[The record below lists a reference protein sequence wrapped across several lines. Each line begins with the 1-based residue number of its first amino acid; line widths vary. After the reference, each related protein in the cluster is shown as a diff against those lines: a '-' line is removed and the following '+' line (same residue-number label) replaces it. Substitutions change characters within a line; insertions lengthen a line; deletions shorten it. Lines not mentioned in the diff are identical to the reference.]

1 MKKIMLVDDDEGI
14 LESAASIL
22 KSEGFEVIT
31 AKSGEECL
39 EKLRE
44 IRPDCI
50 ILDVIMPDMDGW
62 RVLRRIKDDKAL
74 SSIPVIMLTVRPA
87 STEMLRG
94 KMIKGYADYLM
105 KPFTKEAIM
114 KSLLRIGISARS

>member
-105 KPFTKEAIM
+105 KPFTKESITR
-114 KSLLRIGISARS
+114 SLMRLHLR

>member
-31 AKSGEECL
+31 AKSGGECL

-105 KPFTKEAIM
+105 KPFTKESITR
-114 KSLLRIGISARS
+114 SLMRLHLR